1 MRVLVA
7 VTWKPIVLV
16 WGVLSAMILV
26 GFVASSMVQGRN
38 PFAPRATVTQSTDAK
53 SGAARAGQQ
62 PKHSHKP
69 AQTSTQR

>member
-7 VTWKPIVLV
+7 VPWKPIVLV

-26 GFVASSMVQGRN
+26 GFVASSLVQGKN
-38 PFAPRATVTQSTDAK
+38 PFAPGATVTQSSDVK

-62 PKHSHKP
+62 SKRSHKP